1 MHQIPHALEIEK
13 CDELVYATRPKRNK
27 LELEKQ
33 YMFVCLFFCLS
44 FCLFVCNINNNISIE
59 GHLEWAFGDD
69 TLSQVDL
76 RVDH

>member
-13 CDELVYATRPKRNK
+13 CDELVDATRPKRNK

-33 YMFVCLFFCLS
+33 YMFVCLFVCL
-44 FCLFVCNINNNISIE
+44 CVCNINNNISIE
-59 GHLEWAFGDD
+59 GHLEWAFEDD
-69 TLSQVDL
+69 TLSQVDQ